1 LLQITIKKLHTQ
13 DGIGTNRIVLYFF
26 KTRVYYLSMPNKT
39 SKHPTKRKCLHC
51 EKSHSRIRAVY
62 CSRKCSQKQHTKRN
76 QESFKMDF
84 QDGHRHEVSGGVD
97 DFAMTTHSV
106 PHNVL
111 QEAKNYYDHT
121 NSLYYEGEK
130 IVEDVE
136 KIMTMTNKILKETLT
151 EASQVIKKRRLA
163 RRLKLVKKDEW
174 LLYPV
179 SQWRNFNKSV

>member
-1 LLQITIKKLHTQ
+1 
-13 DGIGTNRIVLYFF
+13 
-26 KTRVYYLSMPNKT
+26 
-39 SKHPTKRKCLHC
+39 
-51 EKSHSRIRAVY
+51 
-62 CSRKCSQKQHTKRN
+62 
-76 QESFKMDF
+76 MDF

>member
-1 LLQITIKKLHTQ
+1 
-13 DGIGTNRIVLYFF
+13 
-26 KTRVYYLSMPNKT
+26 
-39 SKHPTKRKCLHC
+39 
-51 EKSHSRIRAVY
+51 
-62 CSRKCSQKQHTKRN
+62 
-76 QESFKMDF
+76 
-84 QDGHRHEVSGGVD
+84 
-97 DFAMTTHSV
+97 
-106 PHNVL
+106 VL